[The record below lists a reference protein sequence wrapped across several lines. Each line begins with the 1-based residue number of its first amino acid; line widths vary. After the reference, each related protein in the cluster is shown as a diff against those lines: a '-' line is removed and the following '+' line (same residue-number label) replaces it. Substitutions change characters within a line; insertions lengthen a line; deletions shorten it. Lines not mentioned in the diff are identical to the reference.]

1 MPELNKPYRQVL
13 VVEIEDSAFE
23 KDQPEF
29 ESMLNLELHV
39 SMKDLREAFMK
50 EYESRKNV

>member
-1 MPELNKPYRQVL
+1 MPAFKQIL

-23 KDQPEF
+23 KEQPEF

-39 SMKDLREAFMK
+39 SRKDLREAFMK
-50 EYESRKNV
+50 EYESRKKNV